1 MSLMGFLCFN
11 VVCDWISS
19 IFNGGRA
26 KPTTI
31 SNANI
36 CDSNV
41 RGSNVSGSNH
51 GLMNPG
57 LSTSVDRSASRQD
70 IDAFDRIDELQ
81 SRIDDLEDQLLETDI
96 ESERYDEIEDQIF
109 ELESEID
116 DWNDFMIDDY

>member
-1 MSLMGFLCFN
+1 MGFLCFN

-26 KPTTI
+26 KT
-31 SNANI
+31 
-36 CDSNV
+36 
-41 RGSNVSGSNH
+41 
-51 GLMNPG
+51 
-57 LSTSVDRSASRQD
+57 TSVGKSASRQD

-81 SRIDDLEDQLLETDI
+81 SRIDDLEDQLLVTDI

-116 DWNDFMIDDY
+116 DWNDSMIDDY

>member
-19 IFNGGRA
+19 IFNGGKA
-26 KPTTI
+26 KHSAI
-31 SNANI
+31 ANSNLAN
-36 CDSNV
+36 SNL
-41 RGSNVSGSNH
+41 
-51 GLMNPG
+51 GLASPG
-57 LSTSVDRSASRQD
+57 LTASAGRSESLQD

-81 SRIDDLEDQLLETDI
+81 NRIDDLEDQLLETDI

-116 DWNDFMIDDY
+116 DWNDSMIDDY

>member
-26 KPTTI
+26 KPSTI
-31 SNANI
+31 SRANVCSSNA
-36 CDSNV
+36 CDSN
-41 RGSNVSGSNH
+41 SGLTSS
-51 GLMNPG
+51 GLT
-57 LSTSVDRSASRQD
+57 TSVGRSASRQD

-81 SRIDDLEDQLLETDI
+81 SRIDDLEDQLLVTDI

-116 DWNDFMIDDY
+116 DWNDSMIDDY